1 MFPYYIRVTFILI
14 RRSVCRSVG
23 VSLRLS
29 FLCLS
34 CVPVS
39 TFVCLSLRHLF
50 PPVCPSVYLPISLT
64 VCPYVSPFVCLYVCP
79 CVCLSTVRLSACQSM
94 VRLCPALSLSLFVVP
109 WSFPSIFF
117 ASSLFAL
124 LRSIFRLLLLP
135 NFFETYC
142 YSFFFLSLFAHQKHF
157 SSRKWTSLLSSA
169 RLLWTKISKQLK
181 KSSRK
186 PCKPSACLES
196 GTA

>member
-50 PPVCPSVYLPISLT
+50 PLVCPSVYLPISLT

-79 CVCLSTVRLSACQSM
+79 CVCLSTVRLFACQSM
-94 VRLCPALSLSLFVVP
+94 VRLCPALSLSLCLSV
-109 WSFPSIFF
+109 SFPGPSCQF
-117 ASSLFAL
+117 SLLLHYFPF
-124 LRSIFRLLLLP
+124 LRSIFRLLLL
-135 NFFETYC
+135 
-142 YSFFFLSLFAHQKHF
+142 LSLLKHTVTRFFSFPCSPIRNTFRPGNGPRFCHQHD
-157 SSRKWTSLLSSA
+157 
-169 RLLWTKISKQLK
+169 
-181 KSSRK
+181 
-186 PCKPSACLES
+186 CC
-196 GTA
+196 G

>member
-29 FLCLS
+29 FLCLP

-94 VRLCPALSLSLFVVP
+94 VPSMPCPLSVSLCRSLVLPVNFLY
-109 WSFPSIFF
+109 FF
-117 ASSLFAL
+117 IICPF
-124 LRSIFRLLLLP
+124 
-135 NFFETYC
+135 C
-142 YSFFFLSLFAHQKHF
+142 VQFLDYYF
-157 SSRKWTSLLSSA
+157 
-169 RLLWTKISKQLK
+169 
-181 KSSRK
+181 
-186 PCKPSACLES
+186 CLVF
-196 GTA
+196 

>member
-23 VSLRLS
+23 VSVRLS

-64 VCPYVSPFVCLYVCP
+64 VCPYVSPFVCLYVCMSVRV
-79 CVCLSTVRLSACQSM
+79 CVCLQSVCLPVSLWSVYALPSLCLS
-94 VRLCPALSLSLFVVP
+94 V
-109 WSFPSIFF
+109 SFPGPSRQF
-117 ASSLFAL
+117 SLLLHYLPF
-124 LRSIFRLLLLP
+124 LRSIFRLLLL
-135 NFFETYC
+135 
-142 YSFFFLSLFAHQKHF
+142 LSLLKHTVTRFFYFPCSPIRNTFRPGNGPRFCHQHD
-157 SSRKWTSLLSSA
+157 
-169 RLLWTKISKQLK
+169 
-181 KSSRK
+181 
-186 PCKPSACLES
+186 CC
-196 GTA
+196 G

>member
-50 PPVCPSVYLPISLT
+50 PPSL
-64 VCPYVSPFVCLYVCP
+64 S
-79 CVCLSTVRLSACQSM
+79 VCLSTYLPDCLSLCQSICLSVCLSVCVSVYSPSVCLSVYGPSM
-94 VRLCPALSLSLFVVP
+94 PCPLSVSLCRSLVLPVNFLY
-109 WSFPSIFF
+109 FF
-117 ASSLFAL
+117 IICPF
-124 LRSIFRLLLLP
+124 
-135 NFFETYC
+135 C
-142 YSFFFLSLFAHQKHF
+142 VQFLDYYF
-157 SSRKWTSLLSSA
+157 
-169 RLLWTKISKQLK
+169 
-181 KSSRK
+181 
-186 PCKPSACLES
+186 CLVF
-196 GTA
+196 